1 MAYLDEIYGVRDEF
15 EAETARY
22 KTNLDNEIR
31 ELMHLYE
38 VARNTPYYLQKL
50 DEVFSKKTSL
60 NFKDIKFL
68 FAATALQCIRI
79 YVINELTDVEK
90 AGAGNKTED
99 ALHKFQD
106 KIFSNFSDNGTG
118 MNSSYHAS
126 LSHIITAR
134 GVPYDATA
142 FADVKYDFFKGAN
155 HRFATYGHD
164 PIIGLVIGT
173 TNILTNTIT
182 VKTSNTIPIPITCH
196 VEYDM
201 EGKNPKIGIPGSTL
215 AALNAAAGRVDGD
228 IQSIVA
234 ALVKQVI
241 HIGTDLYTP
250 TGIQLPG
257 ANIVLSSSY
266 TEQLT
271 KYVSTGDVIKFGAS
285 YKMFNLINTII
296 GTLHMMTCP
305 SKDKEEMDLYHVKT
319 MKILEYS
326 NIIATGSNVIFNAIR
341 IYLGDK
347 KAIKKIDFA
356 GLFGTIMM
364 IINNA
369 ETKRKIKEE
378 YIFGHYNQMITERKY
393 QLTGDY
399 GV

>member
-1 MAYLDEIYGVRDEF
+1 MAYLDDIYRIRDDYEN
-15 EAETARY
+15 ETA
-22 KTNLDNEIR
+22 KFMSDLDNEIE
-31 ELMHLYE
+31 ELRHLYE
-38 VARNTPYYLQKL
+38 VARNTPVYLNKL
-50 DEVFSKKTSL
+50 DEVFARKTSL
-60 NFKDIKFL
+60 NYKDIKFL
-68 FAATALQCIRI
+68 LAATALQCIRI
-79 YVINELTDVEK
+79 YVINELTEVEK
-90 AGAGNKTED
+90 AGSGNKTEG

-106 KIFSNFSDNGTG
+106 KIFSNFSDDGSGINAE
-118 MNSSYHAS
+118 YHAS
-126 LSHIITAR
+126 MTHIITAR

-142 FADVKYDFFKGAN
+142 FADEKYDFFKGAN

-182 VKTSNTIPIPITCH
+182 VKTSSTIPIPVTCH
-196 VEYDM
+196 VVYDV
-201 EGKNPKIGIPGSTL
+201 EGKNPKIGVPGSTL
-215 AALNAAAGRVDGD
+215 AALNAAARRVDGD

-234 ALVKQVI
+234 ALIKQVI

-271 KYVSTGDVIKFGAS
+271 EYISTGDVIKFGAS

-305 SKDKEEMDLYHVKT
+305 SKNKEEMDLYHVKT
-319 MKILEYS
+319 LKILEYS
-326 NIIATGSNVIFNAIR
+326 NIIATGSNVILNAVR

-347 KAIKKIDFA
+347 KAAKKINFA

-364 IINNA
+364 IINDSD
-369 ETKRKIKEE
+369 TKRKIKEE

-393 QLTGDY
+393 ELQGKYDI
-399 GV
+399 

>member
-1 MAYLDEIYGVRDEF
+1 MAYLDDIYKIRDDYESETTAFISDLDKEIE
-15 EAETARY
+15 
-22 KTNLDNEIR
+22 
-31 ELMHLYE
+31 ELRHLFE
-38 VARNTPYYLQKL
+38 VARNTPVYLDKL
-50 DEVFSKKTSL
+50 DKVFAQKTSL

-79 YVINELTDVEK
+79 YVINELTKIEK
-90 AGAGNKTED
+90 AGVGNKTEG
-99 ALHKFQD
+99 ALHDLQE
-106 KIFSNFSDNGTG
+106 KIFRNFHDDAND
-118 MNSSYHAS
+118 MNSGYHAS

-142 FADVKYDFFKGAN
+142 FADEKYNIFKGAN

-182 VKTSNTIPIPITCH
+182 VKTSNTIPIPVTFH
-196 VEYDM
+196 VVYDG
-201 EGKNPKIGIPGSTL
+201 EGKNPKISMPGSSI

-228 IQSIVA
+228 TQSVVA
-234 ALVKQVI
+234 ALIKQVI
-241 HIGTDLYTP
+241 HLGTDLYTP

-271 KYVSTGDVIKFGAS
+271 KYISTGDVIKFGAS

-305 SKDKEEMDLYHVKT
+305 SKNKEEMNLYHVKT
-319 MKILEYS
+319 LKILEYS
-326 NIIATGSNVIFNAIR
+326 NIIATGSNVILNAVR
-341 IYLGDK
+341 MYLGDK
-347 KAIKKIDFA
+347 KAVKNIDFA

-364 IINNA
+364 IINDSD
-369 ETKRKIKEE
+369 TKRKIKEE

-393 QLTGDY
+393 KLQGNY
-399 GV
+399 GI